1 MLEIETPPPRPSP
14 SFPRPALLPSPDSPY
29 AGDTLMTNSR
39 ARGPRYVVVGGA
51 VLRGRVRISGSKNAA
66 LAAMCAS
73 LLTAEEVVLQN
84 VPVITDVDTL
94 GELLLSM
101 GAAIERDPSGAMRLN
116 ARGVETCDAPAELI
130 TENRAS
136 FQVMGPLLARHGYAS
151 SAPPGGDVIGQRPID
166 VHLAGFEAMGA
177 RVSRQGER
185 FVAEAPSGPG
195 SLRGAR
201 VFMDYPSVSGTQNVM
216 MAASLAKG
224 HTTIVNAATEP
235 EVQGLAHLLN
245 AMGSRITGIGTQ
257 MLEVDGVRELHGA
270 TMPIMPDRI
279 EAGTF
284 AIAAVMTG
292 GDVDIEDAPA
302 SVMDALW
309 AKLRATGATVQEHEG
324 GVRVCR
330 GGEIAA
336 TSFQA
341 LPYPG
346 LATDLHAPMA
356 ALLTQATGV
365 SIIHERVFDNRMLYV
380 SELRKMGA
388 EIVSTGSSAIVS
400 GPTTLNG
407 AHVRAL
413 DVRAGAAVLLAAL
426 VAEGTTIIDEAY
438 HLDRG
443 YERLGEK
450 LRALGVQIE
459 RN

>member
-1 MLEIETPPPRPSP
+1 
-14 SFPRPALLPSPDSPY
+14 
-29 AGDTLMTNSR
+29 MTTQR
-39 ARGPRYVVVGGA
+39 ARGPRYVVQGGS
-51 VLRGRVRISGSKNAA
+51 VLRGAVRISGAKNAA
-66 LAAMCAS
+66 LAQMCAS
-73 LLTAEEVVLQN
+73 LLTDDDVVLTN
-84 VPVITDVDTL
+84 VPAISDVDTL
-94 GELLLSM
+94 GELLTSI
-101 GAAIERDPSGAMRLN
+101 GASIERNGLGRLRIN
-116 ARGVETCDAPAELI
+116 ARGVNVFEAPTELI

-136 FQVMGPLLARHGYAS
+136 FQIMGPLLARHGFAS
-151 SAPPGGDVIGQRPID
+151 SSPPGGDVIGQRPID
-166 VHLAGFEAMGA
+166 VHLGGFQAMGA
-177 RVSRQGER
+177 NVSRQGER
-185 FVAEAPSGPG
+185 FVAEAPGGPG

-216 MAASLAKG
+216 MAAALARG

-235 EVQGLAHLLN
+235 EVQEVCHLLN
-245 AMGSRITGIGTQ
+245 AMGGRVSGIGSQ
-257 MLEVDGVRELHGA
+257 MLEVEGVPELHGA
-270 TMPIMPDRI
+270 EIAVMPDRI

-292 GDVDIEDAPA
+292 GELELQDAPV
-302 SVMDALW
+302 SVMDALL
-309 AKLRATGATVQEHEG
+309 AKLRAVGASIETCEG
-324 GVRVCR
+324 GLRVSR
-330 GGEIAA
+330 RGEITA

-380 SELRKMGA
+380 GELRKMGA

-400 GPTTLNG
+400 GPTKLHGT
-407 AHVRAL
+407 HVRAL

-426 VAEGTTIIDEAY
+426 VAQGQTVIDEVY

-443 YERLGEK
+443 YEHLDDK

-459 RN
+459 RA